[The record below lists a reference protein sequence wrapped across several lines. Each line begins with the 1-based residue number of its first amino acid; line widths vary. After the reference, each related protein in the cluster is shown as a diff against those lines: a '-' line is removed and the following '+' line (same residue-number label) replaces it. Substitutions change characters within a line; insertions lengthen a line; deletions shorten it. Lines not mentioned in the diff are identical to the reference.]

1 MTNARKVK
9 VSVSLDADLLGVVD
23 GLAASEGTTRSAV
36 MERWLRQVSRK
47 AAVARLEEDTAA
59 YYASLGPA
67 ERQDDA
73 SWAAA
78 AGVAARQL
86 VIDEGSRSPTPK
98 RRSRR
103 IRRR

>member
-1 MTNARKVK
+1 MTTARKFK

-36 MERWLRQVSRK
+36 MERWLHQVSRK

-59 YYASLGPA
+59 YYASLGSA

-78 AGVAARQL
+78 AAAAARQL
-86 VIDEGSRSPTPK
+86 VIDEGPRNPIPK
-98 RRSRR
+98 ARSRR
-103 IRRR
+103 IHRR